1 MNLRL
6 GTTYLK
12 LVLDD
17 FGGSSA
23 LAAAAYN
30 AGPGRPR
37 RWREGPSLEPAAWA
51 ESIPFN
57 ETRDYVKKVL
67 SNATVYA
74 GILRPEAPLSLGGR
88 WARSSARARPAR
100 PPPTGSCHEREGS
113 AMSLARIVVLGG
125 SGFVGRATLA
135 QLVARSGGGGERLV
149 VPTRRLAQVRAIQS
163 LPTVEPLQADV
174 HDDAQLQRLLA
185 GADAVVNLVAILHG
199 SQAAFEHVHVTL
211 PRRLAAACRAAGV
224 GRLVHVSALGVAADA
239 PSRYLRSKA
248 AGEEA
253 LRASGIGATV
263 LRPSVI
269 FRAEDRFLN
278 LFAAM
283 QAFAPVVPLAGA
295 AARFQPVWVEDVAR
309 AIVACLAPA
318 IYRRPDPRVRRPRGV
333 HAAGPGAPWPAAWPG
348 TSGRCCRC
356 PARWRGCRR
365 PCWSCCRASR

>member
-1 MNLRL
+1 
-6 GTTYLK
+6 
-12 LVLDD
+12 
-17 FGGSSA
+17 
-23 LAAAAYN
+23 
-30 AGPGRPR
+30 
-37 RWREGPSLEPAAWA
+37 
-51 ESIPFN
+51 
-57 ETRDYVKKVL
+57 
-67 SNATVYA
+67 
-74 GILRPEAPLSLGGR
+74 
-88 WARSSARARPAR
+88 
-100 PPPTGSCHEREGS
+100 
-113 AMSLARIVVLGG
+113 MSLARIVVLGG

-135 QLVARSGGGGERLV
+135 QLVARSGGGDQRLV

-163 LPTVEPLQADV
+163 LPTVEPVQADV

-269 FRAEDRFLN
+269 FGAEDRFLN

-283 QAFAPVVPLAGA
+283 QAFAPVVPLGGA
-295 AARFQPVWVEDVAR
+295 TARFQPVWVEDVAR
-309 AIVACLAPA
+309 AIVACLHRPA
-318 IYRRPDPRVRRPRGV
+318 TAGQTLEC
-333 HAAGPGAPWPAAWPG
+333 AGPEELTLQDLVRLAGRLAGHERPVLPLPEALARLQAALLELLPGEPLMSRDNVDSMRVPNVATGTLPGLASLGIEAASVRAIAPQYLAPG
-348 TSGRCCRC
+348 QGEARLE
-356 PARWRGCRR
+356 RWRARR
-365 PCWSCCRASR
+365 G